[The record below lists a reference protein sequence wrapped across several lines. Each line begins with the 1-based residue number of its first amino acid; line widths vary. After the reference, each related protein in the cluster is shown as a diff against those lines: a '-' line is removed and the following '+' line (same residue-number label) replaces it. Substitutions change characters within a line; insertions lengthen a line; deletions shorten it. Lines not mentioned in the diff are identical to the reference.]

1 MAHARL
7 KTLLTLSLIC
17 AIIFAFICSF
27 LLVKVSDEAGGLIGN
42 QLVRIDQSDG
52 KISASEFREKVI
64 EFANENKADVF
75 LTLPDPSL
83 PQAKWILYIASASS
97 TSVGG
102 QWLEN
107 GYPTFSR
114 NSQVI
119 TKSLGEYQIND
130 PRGSFYI
137 DGPPQS
143 DEKFLAMAKEH
154 GMNGSIFKSNALNY
168 LRSENAAF
176 TIVVIFILLVTM
188 SVIHVIVRSR
198 HLAIAIMIGQR
209 ISIFVVKEFINSLTG
224 AWTIFVPLL
233 ITATGFLWWYNSFH
247 RIGLMLVGFFILLTT
262 YIIAMCLSC
271 WGTAKVLYITPLIS
285 AIKGGVPGKQL
296 IWSAYVVRL
305 GIILL
310 TCSLSFSLVSYFAQ
324 YSIRV
329 KEAPLWQQHDQAIAL
344 FISSTAGSKYYET
357 LGPLLRDME
366 RENKLILSQ
375 PQWNLG
381 LHNSPEDLPQLLVN
395 TEYAKNELGFSPK
408 KSGVVYVLYPL
419 DAPQEDIDKA
429 VNAVKL
435 QYGDYQ
441 GLNIETLPQPVDF
454 SAFSYQS
461 EFSGFSHDLML
472 KRPIVTVL
480 PYGLEMVTDRNMSAL
495 TTSRHLL
502 MKDEATVKQLQS
514 STNSL
519 NLIAGWRPAQSQWQ
533 EVTAKL
539 GVDTRAATLNLGILL
554 VVLLVLILSCVTT
567 FSLQYRDR
575 LRASLVIGVPFICAY
590 IGFLIVEMTFMLV
603 PFIYLGYRQSAYN
616 AAIAEGVPRAI
627 ELSRSAAVTPT
638 IAAVTVG
645 LAVFW
650 IITAIWL
657 AERRYTRAWHTQ

>member
-1 MAHARL
+1 M
-7 KTLLTLSLIC
+7 
-17 AIIFAFICSF
+17 
-27 LLVKVSDEAGGLIGN
+27 
-42 QLVRIDQSDG
+42 
-52 KISASEFREKVI
+52 
-64 EFANENKADVF
+64 
-75 LTLPDPSL
+75 
-83 PQAKWILYIASASS
+83 
-97 TSVGG
+97 
-102 QWLEN
+102 
-107 GYPTFSR
+107 
-114 NSQVI
+114 
-119 TKSLGEYQIND
+119 
-130 PRGSFYI
+130 
-137 DGPPQS
+137 
-143 DEKFLAMAKEH
+143 
-154 GMNGSIFKSNALNY
+154 
-168 LRSENAAF
+168 
-176 TIVVIFILLVTM
+176 
-188 SVIHVIVRSR
+188 
-198 HLAIAIMIGQR
+198 MIGQR
-209 ISIFVVKEFINSLTG
+209 ISTFIVKEFINSLTG
-224 AWTIFVPLL
+224 AWIIVAPLL

-247 RIGLMLVGFFILLTT
+247 RIGLMLVGFFVLLTT
-262 YIIAMCLSC
+262 YIMAMCLSC
-271 WGTAKVLYITPLIS
+271 WGTAKVLSITPLIS

-310 TCSLSFSLVSYFAQ
+310 TCSLSFSLISHLAQ

-408 KSGVVYVLYPL
+408 KSGVVYVLHPL

-429 VNAVKL
+429 VNSVKL

-441 GLNIETLPQPVDF
+441 GLNIETSPQPVDF

-461 EFSGFSHDLML
+461 EFSGFSHDLTL

-502 MKDEATVKQLQS
+502 LKDEATAKQLQS

-533 EVTAKL
+533 EVTAEL

-554 VVLLVLILSCVTT
+554 VVLIVLILSCVTT

-616 AAIAEGVPRAI
+616 AVIAEGVPRAI

-638 IAAVTVG
+638 IVALTIG

-650 IITAIWL
+650 LITAIWL